1 MKYIRIKN
9 DGLIE
14 PNALHLLGASTKDDT
29 KIGQFGSGN
38 KYALA
43 YFIRNGYEPRIFSG
57 KTELVVSTKKEI
69 FRVHEFN
76 VIYIDGQKTSITD
89 AMGKDW
95 EFWQAIREVYCNAI
109 DEGGHSLAFVPEIE
123 PREGETHYYINAQ
136 KDVKAFV
143 AEFDNYFAENKKVLF
158 ECKVGRIVEK
168 SGSTANIYRRGVR
181 CYNTNLKSV
190 YDYDFNEIEIDEN
203 RLVKYSW
210 RVEEKM
216 WDLIF
221 RCDNPEL
228 IRTILT
234 QSAENGYIEG
244 SIAEYSSINTSNM
257 SETFKGVLKSTRLAP
272 AGYAGLLKADEIHN
286 HVIIPTRIFNAV
298 KGVLKDSNV
307 GGRFKITVNGNAYRI
322 IEPDKLQTR
331 TLQEA
336 NYFLEQVQFQVP
348 YEIAVAVFDNKS
360 VMGAA
365 DEGKILISDICL
377 ERGVNDVVNTLIEE
391 LVHIRHGV
399 KDETRDMQTALI
411 TEMINY
417 MKKINSITI

>member
-9 DGLIE
+9 NGLIE

-69 FRVHEFN
+69 FRDHEFN

-109 DEGGHSLAFVPEIE
+109 DEGGYSLAFVPEIE

-411 TEMINY
+411 TEMVNY